1 MPSTSLYA
9 RLLGPAFQQL
19 SPILQAIHDARSTKR
34 YIGRCEI
41 SGGERRLAR
50 FIARFAGL
58 PLASSDVP
66 LEITIT
72 TVGASEVWARKFG
85 SQPLHSQLSN
95 RNGHLDERLGPVI
108 TSFTL
113 IAKPERIIWSL
124 RRARL
129 AFIPLPITWLLECA
143 AAEYVQEGR
152 YHFDVTA
159 RVRGIG
165 LIVHYR
171 GWLIEHDERSR

>member
-1 MPSTSLYA
+1 MSSLYA
-9 RLLGPAFQQL
+9 RLLGPAFEQL
-19 SPILQAIHDARSTKR
+19 SPILQAIHDARTAKR
-34 YIGRCEI
+34 YVGRCQI
-41 SGGERRLAR
+41 DGGNLWLAKI
-50 FIARFAGL
+50 IARFAGL

-85 SQPLHSQLSN
+85 SQPLQSQLSN
-95 RNGHLDERLGPVI
+95 RKGRLDERLGPVI

-113 IAKPERIIWSL
+113 IAKPERIIWSF

-143 AAEYVQEGR
+143 AAEYVHEGR
-152 YHFDVTA
+152 YHFDVSA

-171 GWLIEHDERSR
+171 GWLAEHDARER